1 MSQVPAPHLAA
12 PTTMDIADA
21 EATASASRYAWYV
34 LFILTLVQVVNYV
47 DRQIIPP
54 LLKPI
59 QDELGLSNTAVGF
72 LGTAF
77 MLVHALTAIPL
88 GMLADR
94 MVRRKIIAVGIGFWS
109 LATAGA
115 GLASSY
121 GHLLLARGA
130 VGIGEAAY
138 APAAT
143 SLLSDMFPA
152 RMWAKVI
159 GIFNLGLVVGA
170 ALGLVLG
177 GVLSEKIGWRAC
189 FFVVGLPGLLLTV
202 IVWLFREPPR
212 SHLTEPAKWADMIQV
227 LHIRSFWL
235 VIAGAASVTFAAGA
249 LVHFLPKLV
258 TEVYSVPSSEA
269 ALRLTPIVIAAFLG
283 VITGGVVADWLQYR
297 FAAGRALTMA
307 VAFLLGAPFLYWG
320 LYAPTLGQF
329 ITAGFIATFFMSF
342 YHGPVAA
349 IVTDLV
355 PPSLRATAIA
365 FYMFAIHILGDMPS
379 PVIVGFLSDVIAGE
393 QASAAVMTEALR
405 HSMVLCVVATALSG
419 IIFAGV
425 APVLRRRALVIESVS
440 RLGGPVS

>member
-1 MSQVPAPHLAA
+1 MSHVPAPNLVA
-12 PTTMDIADA
+12 PAMDTADA
-21 EATASASRYAWYV
+21 EASASASRYAWYI
-34 LFILTLVQVVNYV
+34 LFILTLVQIVNYI

-59 QDELGLSNTAVGF
+59 QDELSLSNTAVGF

-77 MLVHALTAIPL
+77 MLVHSLAAIPL
-88 GMLADR
+88 GVLADR
-94 MVRRKIIAVGIGFWS
+94 VARRKIIAAGVGFWS

-115 GLASSY
+115 GFASSY
-121 GHLLLARGA
+121 SHLLLARGA
-130 VGIGEAAY
+130 VGVGEAAY

-143 SLLSDMFPA
+143 SLLSDLFPA

-159 GIFNLGLVVGA
+159 GIFNLGLVIGA

-177 GVLSEKIGWRAC
+177 GVLSEKLGWRAC

-202 IVWLFREPPR
+202 VVWLFREPAR
-212 SHLTEPAKWADMIQV
+212 SHLTEPAKWADIVQV
-227 LHIRSFWL
+227 LHIKSFWL

-258 TEVYSVPSSEA
+258 TEVYAVPSSQA
-269 ALRLTPIVIAAFLG
+269 AIRLTPIVIAAFLG
-283 VITGGVVADWLQYR
+283 VIAGGVIADWLQQR

-329 ITAGFIATFFMSF
+329 IAAGFIATFFMSF

-393 QASAAVMTEALR
+393 QASASTMTEALR
-405 HSMVLCVVATALSG
+405 QAMLLCVAATALSG
-419 IIFAGV
+419 IIFAAV
-425 APVLRRRALVIESVS
+425 SPILRRRTAAVK
-440 RLGGPVS
+440 PVSA

>member
-1 MSQVPAPHLAA
+1 MSHVPAPHRVA
-12 PTTMDIADA
+12 PATTDAADA
-21 EATASASRYAWYV
+21 EASASASRYAWYI

-59 QDELGLSNTAVGF
+59 QDELNLSNTAVGF

-77 MLVHALTAIPL
+77 MLVHSLAAIPL
-88 GMLADR
+88 GVLADR
-94 MVRRKIIAVGIGFWS
+94 VARRKIIAAGVGFWS

-115 GLASSY
+115 GFASSY
-121 GHLLLARGA
+121 GHLLMARGA
-130 VGIGEAAY
+130 VGVGEAAY

-159 GIFNLGLVVGA
+159 GIFNLGLVIGA

-202 IVWLFREPPR
+202 VVWLFREPPR
-212 SHLTEPAKWADMIQV
+212 SHLTEPPKWADTVQV
-227 LHIRSFWL
+227 LQIKSFWL
-235 VIAGAASVTFAAGA
+235 VIAGAACITFAAGA

-258 TEVYSVPSSEA
+258 TEVYAVPSSQA
-269 ALRLTPIVIAAFLG
+269 AVRLTPIVIAAFLG
-283 VITGGVVADWLQYR
+283 VIAGGVVADWLQQR

-355 PPSLRATAIA
+355 PASLRATAIA

-393 QASAAVMTEALR
+393 HASASVMTEALR
-405 HSMVLCVVATALSG
+405 QAMLLCVAATALSG

-425 APVLRRRALVIESVS
+425 SPVLRRRAVAIEPASA
-440 RLGGPVS
+440 

>member
-1 MSQVPAPHLAA
+1 MSHFPAPDLAA
-12 PTTMDIADA
+12 PDARITDADA
-21 EATASASRYAWYV
+21 SASASRYAWYI
-34 LFILTLVQVVNYV
+34 LLILTLVQVINYI

-59 QDELGLSNTAVGF
+59 QEELQLSNTAAGF

-77 MLVHALTAIPL
+77 MLVHSLATIPL
-88 GMLADR
+88 GILADR
-94 MVRRKIIAVGIGFWS
+94 VARRKIIAAGIGFWS

-115 GLASSY
+115 GFATSY
-121 GHLLLARGA
+121 GHLLAARGA

-159 GIFNLGLVVGA
+159 GIFNLGLVIGA

-177 GVLSEKIGWRAC
+177 GVLSDKIGWRAC
-189 FFVVGLPGLLLTV
+189 FLVVGLPGLLLTV
-202 IVWLFREPPR
+202 VVWLFREPPR
-212 SHLTEPAKWADMIQV
+212 SHATATVNRNDIAEV
-227 LHIRSFWL
+227 LRIKSFWL
-235 VIAGAASVTFAAGA
+235 VILGAACVTFAAGA

-258 TEVYSVPSSEA
+258 TEVYGIDSSKA
-269 ALRLTPIVIAAFLG
+269 SIRLVPIVIAAFFG
-283 VITGGVVADWLQYR
+283 VIVGGIVADWLHQR

-307 VAFLLGAPFLYWG
+307 IAFLLGAPFLYWG
-320 LYAPTLGQF
+320 LCAPTLNQF
-329 ITAGFIATFFMSF
+329 IIAGFMATFFMSF

-355 PPSLRATAIA
+355 PPSLRATAIG
-365 FYMFAIHILGDMPS
+365 FYMFAIHLLGDMPS

-393 QASAAVMTEALR
+393 SAPPSVVTEALR
-405 HSMVLCVVATALSG
+405 QAMLLCVIATALSG
-419 IIFAGV
+419 LIFIAV
-425 APVLRRRALVIESVS
+425 SPILRRRAAPSAT
-440 RLGGPVS
+440 PV